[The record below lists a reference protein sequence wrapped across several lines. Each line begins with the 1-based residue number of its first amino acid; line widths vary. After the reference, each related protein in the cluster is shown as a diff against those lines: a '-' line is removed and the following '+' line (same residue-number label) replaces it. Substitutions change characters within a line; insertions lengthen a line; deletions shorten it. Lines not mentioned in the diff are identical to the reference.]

1 MVYKKGNQNIDY
13 LAKAN
18 EVADR
23 SEDTEIFRV
32 TMQSLAEMFGE
43 KVVTK
48 TITSARVEYNAY
60 MRWIKMPEASL
71 GTPELTEQ
79 EVRLGKSIEVKQAQ
93 QKLMLLAPKD
103 TRKKLYLDATFK
115 AALFGAIDT
124 IVENSGNKYRENDE
138 SAEYLA
144 FVFYKVLEEDNTI
157 ALAAKIAKT
166 ITAYVAC
173 NTRADGETQHEVAK
187 KVNEMIS
194 DQMNAQVP
202 HIEPAPAPTPVQ
214 EQQPHAQA
222 QKPVHDEPKVVE
234 LSLDNLTMDNIMM
247 FFYKGSDV
255 IVKNMAY
262 EQYRNVVL
270 GKMFSLKKYFKRPD
284 LFNRAD
290 VENRT
295 MANDMPLSV
304 FWATFRLMKAL
315 PSYAGL
321 YQMYEDHDFM
331 ITRIRLLVSA
341 LIGRG
346 FTFDRNQD
354 EAVAMEIP
362 LLTFITYHLEMEV
375 EEIEFTKTAQ
385 STLLIMMLVSIL
397 RAYNTKPFA
406 EDDYIVI
413 GKQIKAINEEIEK
426 TKETKAEPA
435 AQNQATTTTT
445 PSVPKEENNMTN
457 VIINPAS
464 STESNSGAASDSFET
479 RLAAMRQQLEASAEA
494 TNKKNAETFEVHTKA
509 IAENKAAITA
519 VEVRL
524 KKLEDEKNQATVD
537 RIKGTSGDGPTV
549 IYSGGGGKREQSMG
563 EEIFYG
569 GVGVAAVGYLA
580 LSAYKVIFGSSE

>member
-48 TITSARVEYNAY
+48 TIASARVDYNAY

-71 GTPELTEQ
+71 GTPELTDQ
-79 EVRLGKSIEVKQAQ
+79 EIRLGKSIEVKQAQ
-93 QKLMLLAPKD
+93 QKLLLLAPKD
-103 TRKKLYLDATFK
+103 TRKKLYLDAAFK
-115 AALFGAIDT
+115 AALFSAIDT
-124 IVENSGNKYRENDE
+124 TIENSGNKYRENDE

-144 FVFYKVLEEDNTI
+144 FVFFKVLEEDNTI
-157 ALAAKIAKT
+157 ALAVKIAKT

-173 NTRADGETQHEVAK
+173 NTQADGETQHRIAK

-202 HIEPAPAPTPVQ
+202 HIEPAPVPTPVQ

-222 QKPVHDEPKVVE
+222 SEPVHDEPI
-234 LSLDNLTMDNIMM
+234 TMDNIMM
-247 FFYKGSDV
+247 FFYKGSD
-255 IVKNMAY
+255 ILIKNMSY
-262 EQYRNVVL
+262 EQYKNVVL

-284 LFNRAD
+284 LFNRPD

-304 FWATFRLMKAL
+304 FWAAFRLVKAL

-331 ITRIRLLVSA
+331 ITRIRLLINKLV
-341 LIGRG
+341 GCG

-354 EAVAMEIP
+354 EALAAEIP
-362 LLTFITYHLEMEV
+362 LLTFITYHLELEV
-375 EEIEFTKTAQ
+375 EETDFSDTNQ
-385 STLLIMMLVSIL
+385 STLFIMMLVNII
-397 RAYNTKPFA
+397 RAYNTKA
-406 EDDYIVI
+406 ITQDDFIIVAS
-413 GKQIKAINEEIEK
+413 QIKAINEEIEK
-426 TKETKAEPA
+426 TKEVKAEPA
-435 AQNQATTTTT
+435 AQNQATTTN
-445 PSVPKEENNMTN
+445 PSVPKEENTMTN
-457 VIINPAS
+457 VIINPTAT
-464 STESNSGAASDSFET
+464 TESAPASDSFET
-479 RLAAMRQQLEASAEA
+479 RLAAMRQQLEASAAA

-549 IYSGGGGKREQSMG
+549 IYSGGGGQREKSMG